1 MSLLDPFGR
10 TINYL
15 RLSVTDSCNL
25 RCCYCMPAKGA
36 PKRTC
41 DVLSDDDLMSVARAA
56 VGVGVD
62 KIRVTGGEPLVR
74 KGIIDLLTD
83 MKRIP
88 GLKKLVLT
96 TNGVFLGEM
105 AENLKRAGVESL
117 NISLDSMRPDIFFRI
132 TRGGDLQKVREG
144 IAAAERA
151 GFPYMKINMVVM
163 RGVNDEE
170 VLDFAAL
177 TIDNPYKVRFIEYM
191 PTLQDPGGHSL
202 TVPGDELLAR
212 LSERFAIRQVTKEKM
227 DGPAVYYKIEG
238 AAGAIGFIT
247 PMSCHFC
254 HECNRIRV
262 TSTGM
267 LKSCLFDNGV
277 MSLKP
282 FLEAGDGVG
291 LQEALRQ
298 SVRTKPQRH
307 ALATGEAEQ
316 RPFCMSQ
323 VGG

>member
-1 MSLLDPFGR
+1 
-10 TINYL
+10 
-15 RLSVTDSCNL
+15 
-25 RCCYCMPAKGA
+25 MPAKGA
-36 PKRTC
+36 PRQAAG
-41 DVLSDDDLMSVARAA
+41 DLLSDEELLMVARAA
-56 VGVGVD
+56 VGAGVD

-74 KGIIDLLTD
+74 KGIIKFLADL
-83 MKRIP
+83 KRIP

-105 AENLKRAGVESL
+105 AENLRAAGVESL

-163 RGVNDEE
+163 RGVNDDE

-177 TIDNPYKVRFIEYM
+177 TVDNPYKVRFIEYM
-191 PTLQDPGGHSL
+191 PTLQEPGGRSL
-202 TVPGDELLAR
+202 TVPGEELLAR
-212 LSERFAIRQVTKEKM
+212 LSRRFTVEQANKEEM
-227 DGPAVYYKIEG
+227 AGPAVYYKIKG

-262 TSTGM
+262 TSSGV

-282 FLEAGDGVG
+282 FLEAGDAAG

-298 SVRTKPQRH
+298 SVKMKPQRH
-307 ALATGEAEQ
+307 ALAAGEAEQ
-316 RPFCMSQ
+316 ASFCMSQ